1 MPTINQL
8 ASISQVNGSAQIP
21 VYDQNNGDARKM
33 SVNTLLDYFQT
44 SFAAPTVATNLY
56 TPGAGFNITVPTPV
70 AEQQWMLIQPAGTLA
85 TGTVTL
91 PLNTG
96 VPDGTEVLI
105 TSTQTITAFTIA
117 LNGATAIFGGVS
129 TLPAGAA
136 VRYRYYLATNSWYNI
151 TNETVGIN
159 AAIQTFLNNPTS
171 ANLLAAMVDETGTGL
186 LVFNTSPT
194 LVTPTITN
202 PTVSTGTF
210 TSPAL
215 VTPAIGAAT
224 GTSLA
229 LSGLATVGTTLGVTG
244 VSTLT
249 GGAVIQGLTVGR
261 GLAAIATNT
270 AAGASALSAITTGSQ
285 NTAVGANAAKFI
297 QAADNCVAVGNSA
310 LLNATAGNGNTSIGS
325 NTLTS
330 ATPGA
335 LNTALGDSAL
345 FSATGGSNTAIGQGT
360 LMSAAGACVALG
372 KTAGEFETGAN
383 AFYVDNQTRGSEA
396 AAKVGSLLYGTFN
409 ATASSQTLV
418 VNAALTVKSG
428 LIGAVQVLS
437 GPGAVNLTTSTTS
450 FTSTAAGNALTLA
463 DGAQGQIKII
473 VYIAEAAGGDTGIL
487 TPTNLGSAT
496 TITFNNVGDAVTLQ
510 YVGTDWWVVG
520 FRGAVVA

>member
-117 LNGATAIFGGVS
+117 LNGAAAIFGNVS
-129 TLPAGAA
+129 TLTAGAA

-151 TNETVGIN
+151 TNETAGFN

-171 ANLLAAMVDETGTGL
+171 ANLRTAMTDETGTGV

-194 LVTPTITN
+194 LVTP
-202 PTVSTGTF
+202 V
-210 TSPAL
+210 L
-215 VTPAIGAAT
+215 GAAT
-224 GTSLA
+224 ATSL
-229 LSGLATVGTTLGVTG
+229 SVTG

-249 GGAVIQGLTVGR
+249 GGAVVQGMTVGL
-261 GLAAIATNT
+261 GLAAVASNT
-270 AAGASALSAITTGSQ
+270 AVGFEVLKVNTTGNSNVGVGYQ
-285 NTAVGANAAKFI
+285 TLLANLIGEYNFAGGYQALKANNNGLENTAVGALALSANTGG
-297 QAADNCVAVGNSA
+297 DYNTAVGLSA
-310 LLNATAGNGNTSIGS
+310 LGTQISGNN
-325 NTLTS
+325 N
-330 ATPGA
+330 
-335 LNTALGDSAL
+335 
-345 FSATGGSNTAIGQGT
+345 
-360 LMSAAGACVALG
+360 VALG
-372 KTAGEFETGAN
+372 YYSGNYETGSN
-383 AFYVDNQTRGSEA
+383 AFYVNNQDRTNTAGDKAS
-396 AAKVGSLLYGTFN
+396 SLMYGTFN
-409 ATASSQTLV
+409 ATASSQTLAINAKLAVSEITGTRAAATTIASGTSPTIAPTKSITFISGTSAITTITAVTPFDTLGGCTITLIPTGAFTWTTAGNIAVAGTAV
-418 VNAALTVKSG
+418 VNRALTM
-428 LIGAVQVLS
+428 
-437 GPGAVNLTTSTTS
+437 TY
-450 FTSTAAGNALTLA
+450 
-463 DGAQGQIKII
+463 D
-473 VYIAEAAGGDTGIL
+473 
-487 TPTNLGSAT
+487 SAT
-496 TITFNNVGDAVTLQ
+496 TKWYPS
-510 YVGTDWWVVG
+510 YV
-520 FRGAVVA
+520 

>member
-8 ASISQVNGSAQIP
+8 ASISQVSGSAQIP

-117 LNGATAIFGGVS
+117 LNGAAAIFGNVS
-129 TLPAGAA
+129 TLTAGAA

-151 TNETVGIN
+151 TNETAGFN
-159 AAIQTFLNNPTS
+159 AAIQDFLNNPTS
-171 ANLLAAMVDETGTGL
+171 ANLRAAMVDETGTGV
-186 LVFNTSPT
+186 LVFNTTPT
-194 LVTPTITN
+194 LVTP
-202 PTVSTGTF
+202 V
-210 TSPAL
+210 L
-215 VTPAIGAAT
+215 GAAT
-224 GTSLA
+224 GTSLV
-229 LSGLATVGTTLGVTG
+229 LSGSASIGTTLSVVGL
-244 VSTLT
+244 STLT
-249 GGAVIQGLTVGR
+249 GGAVIQGMTVGK
-261 GLAAIATNT
+261 GLAAVATNT
-270 AAGASALSAITTGSQ
+270 ALGFEVLKVNTTGNSNVGVGYQ
-285 NTAVGANAAKFI
+285 TLLANLAGEYNFAGGFEALKANNIGVENTAVGTY
-297 QAADNCVAVGNSA
+297 A
-310 LLNATAGNGNTSIGS
+310 LRGNTSGDY
-325 NTLTS
+325 
-330 ATPGA
+330 
-335 LNTALGDSAL
+335 NTAVGLSAL
-345 FSATGGSNTAIGQGT
+345 GTQIIGNSN
-360 LMSAAGACVALG
+360 VALG
-372 KTAGEFETGAN
+372 YYAGNYETGSN
-383 AFYVDNQTRGSEA
+383 AFYVNNQNRTNTAGDKAS
-396 AAKVGSLLYGTFN
+396 SLMYGTFN

-418 VNAALTVKSG
+418 INAALTVNG
-428 LIGAVQVLS
+428 PLVGAVQTLS
-437 GPGAVNLTTSTTS
+437 GPGVVNLITSTTS
-450 FTSTAAGNALTLA
+450 FTSTLAGNALTLA

-473 VYIAEAAGGDTGIL
+473 VYIAEAAGGDTGVL

-496 TITFNNVGDAVTLQ
+496 TITFNTIGDAVTLQ
-510 YVGTDWWVVG
+510 FVGTDWWVVG

>member
-117 LNGATAIFGGVS
+117 LNGAAAIFGNVS
-129 TLPAGAA
+129 TLTAGAA

-151 TNETVGIN
+151 TNETAGFN

-171 ANLLAAMVDETGTGL
+171 ANLRAAMTDETGTGV

-194 LVTPTITN
+194 LVTPIITN

-210 TSPAL
+210 TSPTM
-215 VTPAIGAAT
+215 VTPVLGAAT
-224 GTSLA
+224 A
-229 LSGLATVGTTLGVTG
+229 TTLSVTG
-244 VSTLT
+244 LSTLV
-249 GGAVIQGLTVGR
+249 GGAVIQGMTVGK
-261 GLAAIATNT
+261 GLAAVATNT
-270 AAGASALSAITTGSQ
+270 ALGFNVLAYNTTGNSNVGAGYQ
-285 NTAVGANAAKFI
+285 ALFLNETGEFNFAGGYQALYTNDGGIENTAVGTLALYANAGG
-297 QAADNCVAVGNSA
+297 DRNTAVGLAA
-310 LLNATAGNGNTSIGS
+310 LGSQINGN
-325 NTLTS
+325 N
-330 ATPGA
+330 
-335 LNTALGDSAL
+335 N
-345 FSATGGSNTAIGQGT
+345 
-360 LMSAAGACVALG
+360 VALG
-372 KTAGEFETGAN
+372 YYSGNYETGSN
-383 AFYVDNQTRGSEA
+383 AFYVNNQDRTNTAGDKAS
-396 AAKVGSLLYGTFN
+396 SLMYGTFN
-409 ATASSQTLV
+409 ATASSQTLK
-418 VNAALTVKSG
+418 VNAALTVNGG
-428 LIGAVQVLS
+428 LIGAVQALS

-463 DGAQGQIKII
+463 DGSQGQIKII
-473 VYIAEAAGGDTGIL
+473 VYIAETLVGDTGVL

-496 TITFNNVGDAVTLQ
+496 TITFNTIGDAVTLQ
-510 YVGTDWWVVG
+510 FVGTDWWVVG